1 MNKMAD
7 KLRRQKVP
15 ETGSL
20 DGFANSR
27 HKRAQDDAR
36 ATDPYYFVRHHSG
49 LANKAR
55 PGRSSFIHITLCR

>member
-1 MNKMAD
+1 MNKMASQ
-7 KLRRQKVP
+7 LPNAEAR

-20 DGFANSR
+20 DGFGKSR